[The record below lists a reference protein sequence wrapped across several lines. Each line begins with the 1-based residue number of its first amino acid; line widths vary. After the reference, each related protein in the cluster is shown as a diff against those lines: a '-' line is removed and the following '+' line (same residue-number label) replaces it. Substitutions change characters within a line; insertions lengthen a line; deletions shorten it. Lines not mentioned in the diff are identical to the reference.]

1 MNVRKFIAPNAREAL
16 RKVKEML
23 GPDAIILSNRGVPG
37 GVEIMAVAARD
48 MAMIVPGGDED
59 NPPPR
64 PSGGGMAQQ
73 PPAPPPR
80 RNLPLPDEDDYHVSL
95 SHNPPRQPP
104 QQPPLSRMPDPPP
117 SMFGPSRTGATAS
130 ARTPVPPPLPPHDP
144 RQEPVLSRQVPPPA
158 GNSIPPPP
166 RSTFGPPPPQGG
178 GMGTATR
185 QPPPPH
191 AHTAASTANAPRP
204 AAFRPAAEP
213 AGNLQTAA
221 PPVPQP
227 PMTLSAERGM
237 MPVSSGAMSG
247 PAGALAVRP
256 GNDPAEV
263 VPAAVM
269 EEIRALRR
277 IVEQHLAGF
286 AWGETGRNEPV
297 KIDVLRQ
304 MLDLGFSPQFTRELL
319 SDLPSDLDVTQAMVW
334 VRGAADRT
342 LMTIGSEADIVDR
355 GGVYA
360 LVGPT
365 GVGKTTT
372 TAKLAAR
379 SVLRQGPNKVALI
392 TTDGYR
398 IGAHEQLRIYGR
410 ILGVSVYLVK
420 DAAEL
425 RQTLAE
431 LQYKHL
437 ILIDTMG
444 MSQKDKSV
452 PELTGMLSDCN
463 VRRLLLFSATSRG
476 DTLDDIIH
484 AYQGPELVGTVLT
497 KVDEAASL
505 ATALDAI
512 MRNNLR
518 LFYVS
523 NGQRVPEDLH
533 LPNRAYL
540 LHRAFKDLPEG
551 SAHRFDGLEPGL
563 VMANAGLF
571 AAGGGRG

>member
-1 MNVRKFIAPNAREAL
+1 MNVRKFIAANAREAL
-16 RKVKEML
+16 RKVKETL

-48 MAMIVPGGDED
+48 MAMMVPNADDEAPAARPQMAPQQRPL
-59 NPPPR
+59 PPPPVNRR
-64 PSGGGMAQQ
+64 PTSPSSPSSPATIEDDDYRVSLSGGA
-73 PPAPPPR
+73 PSAVAPPP
-80 RNLPLPDEDDYHVSL
+80 
-95 SHNPPRQPP
+95 
-104 QQPPLSRMPDPPP
+104 P
-117 SMFGPSRTGATAS
+117 SIFGPKLQPSRPT
-130 ARTPVPPPLPPHDP
+130 VPPPLP
-144 RQEPVLSRQVPPPA
+144 REERLEPPVTRMGTIPPPMQQTA
-158 GNSIPPPP
+158 PNIPPPP
-166 RSTFGPPPPQGG
+166 MTTMQGG
-178 GMGTATR
+178 AVPRGV
-185 QPPPPH
+185 
-191 AHTAASTANAPRP
+191 PRP
-204 AAFRPAAEP
+204 AVFRNISE
-213 AGNLQTAA
+213 LQ
-221 PPVPQP
+221 PPRMVADP
-227 PMTLSAERGM
+227 PMTQGLQASSHSHVAHTSVM
-237 MPVSSGAMSG
+237 QPPVVQEHA
-247 PAGALAVRP
+247 ANRVATQ
-256 GNDPAEV
+256 
-263 VPAAVM
+263 VPALSPREAEGDGTVPVAVM

-286 AWGETGRNEPV
+286 AWGETGRTEPV

-304 MLDLGFSPQFTRELL
+304 MLDLGFSPQFSRELL
-319 SDLPSDLDVTQAMVW
+319 TDLPSDLDVAQAMVW

-342 LMTIGSEADIVDR
+342 LMTVGPEADIIER

-379 SVLRQGPNKVALI
+379 SVLRQGPNRVALI

-425 RQTLAE
+425 RQTLGE
-431 LQYKHL
+431 LQHKHL
-437 ILIDTMG
+437 VLVDTMG

-476 DTLDDIIH
+476 DTLDDIIRS
-484 AYQGPELVGTVLT
+484 YQGPELVGCVLT

-551 SAHRFDGLEPGL
+551 SAHRFDGVEPGL
-563 VMANAGLF
+563 VMASAGVF
-571 AAGGGRG
+571 ASGGSRG